1 MTEEKLWMIFKHFD
15 VDDTNFISR
24 ENIVK
29 AMEKLGKE
37 ITEDEINEAIEKH
50 DIKQDGQISFEEF
63 KIMFSKDYE
72 DDDEDENK

>member
-37 ITEDEINEAIEKH
+37 ITEDEINEAIQKH
-50 DIKQDGQISFEEF
+50 DIQQDGQISFEEF

>member
-50 DIKQDGQISFEEF
+50 DIK
-63 KIMFSKDYE
+63 
-72 DDDEDENK
+72 